1 MNKILFFILIF
12 LAACRADVCDELYVK
27 NKVRWEKN
35 DNMELCKQAIEGDA
49 DAQFDLAAWYQLEE
63 KKTDEALKWLLKSV
77 DQGCAKSQYVAG
89 LMYHD
94 GAGVEADW
102 YKAIDLMK
110 KSAESGVPQAQY
122 MMGYFYFYGHG
133 TAQNDEKAIEL
144 FKMAAKNQD
153 AKAFRLLSTIYEE
166 GDGVPVDKEKAKF
179 YSAQVKMAEIVTAA
193 VHNTYPCDR
202 YRN

>member
-1 MNKILFFILIF
+1 M
-12 LAACRADVCDELYVK
+12 
-27 NKVRWEKN
+27 
-35 DNMELCKQAIEGDA
+35 
-49 DAQFDLAAWYQLEE
+49 
-63 KKTDEALKWLLKSV
+63 
-77 DQGCAKSQYVAG
+77 DQGCAKSQFVAG
-89 LMYHD
+89 LMYYD
-94 GAGVEADW
+94 GTDVEADW
-102 YKAIDLMK
+102 YKAVNLMEK
-110 KSAESGVPQAQY
+110 AAKSGVPQAQY

-179 YSAQVKMAEIVTAA
+179 YSAQVKMAEVVTAA
-193 VHNTYPCDR
+193 VDNTYPCDR